1 MKNLLWA
8 SSLAL
13 CLFVSASYADIALT
27 SKDDIQGTWK
37 LQYTKN
43 TVNARETIPRVD
55 TWVFKDGKVTILN
68 IPRQEGHYDQAPV
81 NYEIEAG
88 KLKVPYIGRSG
99 FDTFALVERTADA
112 MTLKG
117 KFGEHYYFV
126 KK

>member
-8 SSLAL
+8 ASLAL
-13 CLFVSASYADIALT
+13 CAFVNASYADIALT
-27 SKDDIQGTWK
+27 SKDEIQGTWK

-43 TVNARETIPRVD
+43 TVNARETMPRVD

-68 IPRQEGHYDQAPV
+68 IPRQDGYYDQPPV
-81 NYEIEAG
+81 TYEIEAG
-88 KLKVPYIGRSG
+88 KLKVPYVGRSG
-99 FDTFALVERTADA
+99 FDLFTLVEHTADT
-112 MTLKG
+112 MTLKA